1 MSPKKWNEVESIFF
15 ELFSPEVNICE
26 QNVNIREQ
34 TFLVTMKILHNFAA
48 SNLKIHI
55 TMKQKVALLVFAF
68 A

>member
-34 TFLVTMKILHNFAA
+34 TFLVTMKIVSNFAA
-48 SNLKIHI
+48 SNLK
-55 TMKQKVALLVFAF
+55 
-68 A
+68 